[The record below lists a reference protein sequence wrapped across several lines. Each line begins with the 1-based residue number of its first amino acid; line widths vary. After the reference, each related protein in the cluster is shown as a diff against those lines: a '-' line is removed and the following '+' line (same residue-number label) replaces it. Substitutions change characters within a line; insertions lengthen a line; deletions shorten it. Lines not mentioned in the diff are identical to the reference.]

1 MLTSSPECWFFSM
14 ATEGH
19 GKVANGY
26 YFLPCFSVAKMSVII
41 KLKKL
46 QEPLGSWMN
55 RQTADLRA
63 TGRYAVAPG

>member
-1 MLTSSPECWFFSM
+1 M

-26 YFLPCFSVAKMSVII
+26 YFLPCFSVGSVAKMSVII
-41 KLKKL
+41 KLKEL
-46 QEPLGSWMN
+46 HEPVGSWMN

-63 TGRYAVAPG
+63 TGRYALAPGQLVTS